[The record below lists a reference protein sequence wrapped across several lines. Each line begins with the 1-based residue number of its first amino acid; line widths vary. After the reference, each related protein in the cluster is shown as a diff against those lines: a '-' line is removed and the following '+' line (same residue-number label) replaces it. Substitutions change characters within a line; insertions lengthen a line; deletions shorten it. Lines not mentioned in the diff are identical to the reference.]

1 MSKKREVASFLKDF
15 KIKMNLWDVMFRDDR
30 GKNAQTLAELEI
42 RPIDRIDILSKL
54 EAKDYSEGPLEE
66 KLYGGADM
74 WVFGK
79 MVKNKEIYIK
89 ISMGATS
96 CSVLC
101 ISFHL
106 ADHKMNYPLK

>member
-54 EAKDYSEGPLEE
+54 EAKDLLRQTKWLSG
-66 KLYGGADM
+66 
-74 WVFGK
+74 
-79 MVKNKEIYIK
+79 
-89 ISMGATS
+89 
-96 CSVLC
+96 VL
-101 ISFHL
+101 ST
-106 ADHKMNYPLK
+106 